1 MLEPYTEYYDS
12 DFVYVEAQKSYIIV
26 LHDNSCYIQYFF
38 YALVSTQNTTTTD
51 KQISAKF
58 EYKKKLQ
65 NNFINRLI
73 NKIMKAEYEKK

>member
-38 YALVSTQNTTTTD
+38 LCCSIYA
-51 KQISAKF
+51 
-58 EYKKKLQ
+58 EH
-65 NNFINRLI
+65 NNNQQTNIG
-73 NKIMKAEYEKK
+73 KI